1 MKSAIAFTLLMILF
15 SLLSTVNCLAQSP
28 GIVVRPATSPYS
40 SLLDPDQN
48 GFTSITNAGFTT
60 SDVGAAYSEI
70 PYKVVPPAVT
80 EPTGDL
86 ATGPAGGFTDIVKT
100 VDGSGFYVY
109 NDGTNIY
116 FRLRI
121 GGITSGSKGYSVLL
135 DTDGKMGNSGPYA
148 DPNYLAPTNTSNG
161 NPGFEYEVV
170 LRTGFNVSVYN
181 VDGSSN
187 PTLVT
192 TYPLS
197 SNSLIS
203 VALSTDGNNPDYFY
217 DFTVPLSS
225 IGSPTSLRMVATTV
239 TSPSSAL
246 QGSRSD
252 IYGIDDAANT
262 NVASAWQTVINAQ
275 PTINLT
281 DITSGGTGVAA
292 TRTAAPT
299 LNSPIAGGSGVA
311 VTGNW
316 TSMDPSKPSP
326 ATISL
331 YKNGILVSTTSVG
344 TGGTWSITVP
354 TVANGDVFYATAQ
367 ATGESVSLQSSSI
380 TAGCSSIPSAPV
392 LTCASS
398 KGISGTIPAGTTI
411 LIYQL
416 PTTTASATSI
426 PLTSNITYPTSTTFA
441 YFSNGCTGATNGING
456 SFMFITSNGGCNS
469 LPIFECV
476 ANGSSALTG
485 LAVNSTIAVT
495 TPIYPYQ
502 TTISGTGATSGN
514 IIHLL
519 VNGQDMSTITASAS
533 TFSFTGLTLK
543 SGDQIRLIIYS
554 GTACFTQSN
563 AYTVSCYTQPAVIT
577 TDTTGKLLSTATSIS
592 GTSIYSGATVTLY
605 KGTSPS
611 GTIVGSPV
619 TTNSGGGWTVSG
631 LTLTAGDN
639 YYVTISTGGCVSPS
653 SAGAG
658 VQSPTTVC
666 PTITGSYTDAS
677 TSVTGTMPSAFT
689 GTVGLFLDGAQI
701 GSASLASA
709 TSWTINTPFTYPLYP
724 GGVLSVA
731 ARTTGSAWSS
741 GCTST
746 STIGCNSP
754 LTPSISPT
762 SSSITTG
769 QTVTFNVGNVSSGSW
784 YALLDNTGA
793 SYVTSVYKTTTT
805 SFNLTTNTFNTAGT
819 YNLKLTANNLSG
831 CPLSFQSASIVVAA
845 VLPLSLTSFEATAK
859 GTITHLQWTTAT
871 EQNVSHFEIQRGID
885 GTVFTPIGNVTA
897 TGNSRLAENYQFTD
911 PSPQT
916 GKVYYRLRM
925 IDLDGSATYSKV
937 ASVYITPAPM
947 VAVVSPNPFTDVINI
962 NLHLEQP
969 RQIYIRLSDFT
980 GKEMLA
986 VIFNG
991 QKGKNLVQIP
1001 QLGRLAGGLYV
1012 LNLRTIDG
1020 EMQFKLVKGTY

>member
-1 MKSAIAFTLLMILF
+1 MKTPIACALLMALLSI
-15 SLLSTVNCLAQSP
+15 LSTVKSLAQSP
-28 GIVVRPATSPYS
+28 GIVVRPAGGPYS
-40 SLLDPDQN
+40 TMLDPDQN
-48 GFTSITNAGFTT
+48 GFTSKTNAGFTT
-60 SDVGAAYSEI
+60 SDVGATYSEI
-70 PYKVVPPAVT
+70 PYKVVPPAIT

-121 GGITSGSKGYSVLL
+121 GGISSGSKGYSVLL

-148 DPNYLAPTNTSNG
+148 DPNYVAPTNTSNG

-181 VDGSSN
+181 VDGSSS

-225 IGSPTSLRMVATTV
+225 IGSPASLRMAATTV

-275 PTINLT
+275 PAINLT

-299 LNSPIAGGSGVA
+299 VNSPITGGSSVT
-311 VTGNW
+311 VTGSW
-316 TSMDPSKPSP
+316 TSMDVSKPSP

-331 YKNGILVSTTSVG
+331 YKNGTLVSTTSDA
-344 TGGTWSITVP
+344 TGGSWSITVP
-354 TVANGDVFYATAQ
+354 TVTNGDIFYATAQ
-367 ATGESVSLQSSSI
+367 ATGESASLQSSSVA
-380 TAGCSSIPSAPV
+380 AGCTSTPAVPV

-441 YFSNGCTGATNGING
+441 YFTNGCTGATNGING

-469 LPIFECV
+469 SPIFECV

-485 LAVNSTIAVT
+485 LAVNGTIAVT

-502 TTISGTGATSGN
+502 TTINGTGATTGN

-543 SGDQIRLIIYS
+543 SGDQIKLIIYS

-563 AYTVSCYTQPAVIT
+563 AYTVSCYTQPPVIT
-577 TDTTGKLLSTATSIS
+577 TDTTGKLLSTATSVS

-611 GTIVGSPV
+611 GTIAGSPV

-631 LTLTAGDN
+631 LTLAAGDN
-639 YYVTISTGGCVSPS
+639 YYATISTGGCVSPS

-677 TSVTGTMPSAFT
+677 TSITGTMSSAFT
-689 GTVGLFLDGAQI
+689 GTVGVFLDGSKI
-701 GSASLASA
+701 GSASVTSA
-709 TSWTINTPFTYPLYP
+709 TSWTINAPFTYPLYP

-731 ARTTGSAWSS
+731 AQGTGSAWSS

-746 STIGCNSP
+746 STIGCTSP
-754 LTPSISPT
+754 LTPFISPT
-762 SSSITTG
+762 SSSINTG
-769 QTVTFNVGNVSSGSW
+769 QTVTFNVGNVSGGAW

-793 SYVTSVYKTTTT
+793 SYATSVFKTTAS

-831 CPLSFQSASIVVAA
+831 CSLSFQSASIVVGST
-845 VLPLSLTSFEATAK
+845 LPLSLTNFDATAQ
-859 GTITHLQWTTAT
+859 GTAALLQWATAT

-885 GTVFTPIGNVTA
+885 GTVFTPIGNVAT
-897 TGNSRLAENYQFTD
+897 TGNTDLPKNYRFTD
-911 PSPQT
+911 PSPGT
-916 GKVYYRLRM
+916 GIVYYRLKM

-937 ASVYITPAPM
+937 ASVYITPPSM
-947 VAVVSPNPFTDVINI
+947 VAAVSPNPFTDAINI
-962 NLHLEQP
+962 SVQLDRPQQLH
-969 RQIYIRLSDFT
+969 IRMLDFS
-980 GKEMLA
+980 GKEMCA
-986 VIFNG
+986 VLFNG
-991 QKGKNLVQIP
+991 QKGMNIVQIP
-1001 QLGRLAGGLYV
+1001 RLGRLAGGLYI
-1012 LNLRTIDG
+1012 LQLRTAG
-1020 EMQFKLVKGTY
+1020 QEMQFKLVKATR

>member
-1 MKSAIAFTLLMILF
+1 MRTTIACAVPIIFLSM
-15 SLLSTVNCLAQSP
+15 LSTEKSFAQSP
-28 GIVVRPATSPYS
+28 GIVVRPAASPYS
-40 SLLDPDQN
+40 TLLDPDQN
-48 GFTSITNAGFTT
+48 GFTSKTNAGFTT

-109 NDGTNIY
+109 SDGTNIY

-121 GGITSGSKGYSVLL
+121 GGISSGSKGYSVLL
-135 DTDGKMGNSGPYA
+135 DTDGKMGSSGPYA
-148 DPNYLAPTNTSNG
+148 DPNYVAPTNTSNG

-181 VDGSSN
+181 VDGTSS
-187 PTLVT
+187 PSLVT

-225 IGSPTSLRMVATTV
+225 IGSPTSLRMAATTV

-262 NVASAWQTVINAQ
+262 NAASAWQTVVNAQ
-275 PTINLT
+275 PAFNLT
-281 DITSGGTGVAA
+281 DITSGGAGIAA
-292 TRTAAPT
+292 TRTSAPT
-299 LNSPIAGGSGVA
+299 INSPITSGSSVA

-316 TSMDPSKPSP
+316 TRMDVSKPSP

-331 YKNGILVSTTSVG
+331 YKNGTLVSTTSVT
-344 TGGTWSITVP
+344 TGGAWSITVP
-354 TVANGDVFYATAQ
+354 MVANGDVFYATAQ
-367 ATGESVSLQSSSI
+367 ATGESVSLQSSSL
-380 TAGCSSIPSAPV
+380 TAGCTSTPAAPV

-398 KGISGTIPAGTTI
+398 KGISGTIPTGTTI

-426 PLTSNITYPTSTTFA
+426 LLTSNITYPTSTTFA
-441 YFSNGCTGATNGING
+441 YFTNGCTGSNNGING
-456 SFMFITSNGGCNS
+456 SFMFITSNGGCIS
-469 LPIFECV
+469 SPIFECV

-485 LAVNSTIAVT
+485 LVVNGTIAVT

-502 TTISGTGATSGN
+502 TTINGTGATSGN

-519 VNGQDMSTITASAS
+519 VNGQDVSTITASAS

-543 SGDQIRLIIYS
+543 SGDQIKLLIYS
-554 GTACFTQSN
+554 GTTCFTQSN
-563 AYTVSCYTQPAVIT
+563 AYTVSCYTQPPVIT
-577 TDTTGKLLSTATSIS
+577 TDTTGKLLSTATSIG

-605 KGTSPS
+605 KGISPS
-611 GTIVGSPV
+611 GTMVGSPV

-631 LTLTAGDN
+631 LTLAAGDN
-639 YYVTISTGGCVSPS
+639 YYATISTGGCVSPS

-658 VQSPTTVC
+658 VQSPTTLC

-677 TSVTGTMPSAFT
+677 TSVTGTLSSAFT
-689 GTVGLFLDGAQI
+689 GTVGLFLDGLLI
-701 GSASLASA
+701 GSASVTSA
-709 TSWTINTPFTYPLYP
+709 TSWTINAPFAYPLYP

-731 ARTTGSAWSS
+731 AQATGSAWSS

-746 STIGCNSP
+746 STIGCTSP

-769 QTVTFNVGNVSSGSW
+769 QTVTFNVGNISSGAW

-793 SYVTSVYKTTTT
+793 SYATSVYKTTA
-805 SFNLTTNTFNTAGT
+805 SAFNLTTNTFNTTGT

-831 CPLSFQSASIVVAA
+831 CSLSFQTASIVVGTI
-845 VLPLSLTSFEATAK
+845 LPLSLTSFEATAQ
-859 GTITHLQWTTAT
+859 GTGALLQWTTAT

-885 GTVFTPIGNVTA
+885 GTVFAPIGNVTA
-897 TGNSRLAENYQFTD
+897 TGNSRLPENYEYTD
-911 PSPQT
+911 PSPGT
-916 GKVYYRLRM
+916 GKVYYRLKM
-925 IDLDGSATYSKV
+925 IDLDGSATYSKI
-937 ASVYITPAPM
+937 ASVYINPPPM
-947 VAVVSPNPFTDVINI
+947 IATVSPNPFTDAINMS
-962 NLHLEQP
+962 LQLEQP
-969 RQIYIRLSDFT
+969 QQLHIRLLDFT

-986 VIFNG
+986 IPFYG
-991 QKGKNLVQIP
+991 QKGMNTVQIP
-1001 QLGRLAGGLYV
+1001 QLGRLAGGLYI
-1012 LNLRTIDG
+1012 LQLLTAG
-1020 EMQFKLVKGTY
+1020 QEMQFKLVKAMR